1 VVDHFAY
8 VPLSVDVDLFWTL
21 GEFKEPE
28 PTDSIGVAVAHDGAG
43 VEQQRAV
50 FDDIYDPQLDRWSSY
65 GAEDP
70 LVRFLRDRRIKIG
83 VQRAMKI
90 SGATPKEWDALVVCG
105 GVGGEGTLLANL
117 GFRSVTVS
125 DISENAVEICK
136 VRDPRLKTSV
146 LNAEAMS
153 LPDKSFDLVLVQDG
167 LHHLPRPMLG
177 YTEMLRVARRAV
189 IVVEPHAG
197 LVAKLIGTTWEKH
210 DDEINYVFRWN
221 QLMLEEPARS
231 VLLDSST
238 DVKAI
243 RLWDHNLVV
252 GKLIR
257 KLRIGSGRTAVSA
270 AKFLY
275 AALNIP
281 FSWLGNNMVG
291 VVVKTDSEENAPPV
305 QRPTG

>member
-1 VVDHFAY
+1 M
-8 VPLSVDVDLFWTL
+8 
-21 GEFKEPE
+21 
-28 PTDSIGVAVAHDGAG
+28 AHDGAS
-43 VEQQRAV
+43 VERQRAA
-50 FDDIYDPQLDRWSSY
+50 FDDVYDSPLERWSFH
-65 GAEDP
+65 GTEDP

-83 VQRAMKI
+83 VQRAMKV
-90 SGATPKEWDALVVCG
+90 SGGSPEEWDALVVCG

-136 VRDPRLKTSV
+136 VRDPRLKTCV
-146 LNAEAMS
+146 VNAEAMS

-189 IVVEPHAG
+189 IVIEPHAG
-197 LVAKLIGTTWEKH
+197 LVANLIGTTWEKH
-210 DDEINYVFRWN
+210 GDEVNYVFRWN

-238 DVKAI
+238 DIKAI
-243 RLWDHNLVV
+243 RLWDHNQVV

-257 KLRIGSGRTAVSA
+257 KLRIGSGRAAVSA

-281 FSWLGNNMVG
+281 FSWLGNRMVG

-305 QRPTG
+305 ERPTG